1 MIKITEITEFL
12 DRKTVI
18 DFLDKSVICEAEFA
32 KSFKREGLILC
43 FGGGVM
49 ALNTI
54 FPPCPKCEE
63 GSLLPFSRGEDIFE
77 IWRCSHC
84 LYTIYKR

>member
-1 MIKITEITEFL
+1 
-12 DRKTVI
+12 
-18 DFLDKSVICEAEFA
+18 
-32 KSFKREGLILC
+32 
-43 FGGGVM
+43 M
-49 ALNTI
+49 ANQTI

-63 GSLLPFSRGEDIFE
+63 GFLLPFSRGEDIFE

>member
-1 MIKITEITEFL
+1 MAIT
-12 DRKTVI
+12 
-18 DFLDKSVICEAEFA
+18 S
-32 KSFKREGLILC
+32 
-43 FGGGVM
+43 
-49 ALNTI
+49 I

-63 GSLLPFSRGEDIFE
+63 GVLLPFSRGEDIFE